1 MQRFKKSLYLMPKR
15 YTYFHVLFF
24 MLKGSNMLCCKTPT
38 MKDLGKNTIKP
49 RITNVILYINTH
61 NNCEKKVFSSIT
73 VSSKLMIVAPQTVPL
88 LMSCIHIFLSGDG

>member
-1 MQRFKKSLYLMPKR
+1 MQRILKSLYLMPKR

-24 MLKGSNMLCCKTPT
+24 MLKGSNMLCCKTLT

-61 NNCEKKVFSSIT
+61 NNCEKKSFFLYNRIIKIDDCCTPNCPTAHV
-73 VSSKLMIVAPQTVPL
+73 MHQY
-88 LMSCIHIFLSGDG
+88 IFVR